1 MPIRK
6 RHQFLLHEGFLEPA
20 WHTTLHNSVS
30 RQKSKDNYPSPSILV
45 HNSILNGMLMQRVW
59 TNRNVDLNSFKERI
73 REFFENNDF
82 EISVNESGDTYRLV
96 AGGSLKYCINGQVS
110 VTIAGTPQDFSI
122 TLEQEKESK
131 RRRYSLPMTL
141 TVFLGGGLLLRDEFK
156 SDEAFLKLK
165 KDLWVLADR
174 TAIDLTGSAD
184 AGDPHVSESE
194 KTTETEN

>member
-6 RHQFLLHEGFLEPA
+6 RYQFPLHEDFLEPA
-20 WHTTLHNSVS
+20 LHTTLHNSVS

-45 HNSILNGMLMQRVW
+45 HNSILNGMFMQRVW

-82 EISVNESGDTYRLV
+82 EISVNESGDTYHLV
-96 AGGSLKYCINGQVS
+96 ADGSLKYRINGQVS

-122 TLEQEKESK
+122 TLEQEKKSK
-131 RRRYSLPMTL
+131 PTKYSLPMTL

-156 SDEAFLKLK
+156 SDETFLKLK
-165 KDLWVLADR
+165 KELWVLADR
-174 TAIDLTGSAD
+174 TAIDLTGSAG
-184 AGDPHVSESE
+184 ARDPHVSESE
-194 KTTETEN
+194 KTTETEI